1 MRRLRNRYFL
11 ATDVL
16 LLPLAGYVS
25 YVLRLEVFDW
35 AVYGVGFLLLVG
47 LACVIVPIVF
57 RWAGVY
63 SRHWRYASVDEM
75 LLMAGYVTIA
85 VALTGAI
92 SLAAVQLLPNKP
104 PLPRSIPRISL
115 LLALVVTAGPRF
127 AVRLAARAIGRKR
140 PNGRGTEHPP
150 QPVLVVGAGDAGAM
164 PVLRHPEPVDG
175 RILRPPPESPV
186 EGRILSLS
194 KGAS

>member
-25 YVLRLEVFDW
+25 YVLRLEGFDW

-75 LLMAGYVTIA
+75 LLLAGSVTIA

-104 PLPRSIPRISL
+104 PLPRSIPL
-115 LLALVVTAGPRF
+115 P
-127 AVRLAARAIGRKR
+127 KH
-140 PNGRGTEHPP
+140 RG
-150 QPVLVVGAGDAGAM
+150 
-164 PVLRHPEPVDG
+164 
-175 RILRPPPESPV
+175 
-186 EGRILSLS
+186 ILSS
-194 KGAS
+194 FCC

>member
-25 YVLRLEVFDW
+25 YVLRLEGFDW

-63 SRHWRYASVDEM
+63 SRYWRYASVEE
-75 LLMAGYVTIA
+75 LLLLAGSVTVA
-85 VALTGAI
+85 VLLTGAI

-104 PLPRSIPRISL
+104 PLPR
-115 LLALVVTAGPRF
+115 
-127 AVRLAARAIGRKR
+127 
-140 PNGRGTEHPP
+140 
-150 QPVLVVGAGDAGAM
+150 
-164 PVLRHPEPVDG
+164 
-175 RILRPPPESPV
+175 
-186 EGRILSLS
+186 
-194 KGAS
+194 